1 MHDSD
6 KPVLIA
12 ERRVAER
19 YGVNWRTLWR
29 WDERPELGFPP
40 VIKIG
45 TRRFRELAKLEA
57 WDRRNARKAAARNL
71 RLGGAP

>member
-45 TRRFRELAKLEA
+45 TRRFRALAALEE
-57 WDRRNARKAAARNL
+57 WDRRNARKAAAR
-71 RLGGAP
+71 